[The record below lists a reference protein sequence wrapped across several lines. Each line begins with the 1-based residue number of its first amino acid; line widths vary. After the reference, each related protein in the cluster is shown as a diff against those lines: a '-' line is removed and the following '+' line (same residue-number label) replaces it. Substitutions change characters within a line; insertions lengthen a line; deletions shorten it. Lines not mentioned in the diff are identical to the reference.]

1 MFLYV
6 FFPVE
11 SIFTKCIHDNEN
23 NFIFFTL
30 FGSILRSKKDQT
42 NNTNFRNR
50 VPSKIYESK
59 IFMPYVKVVRIKLAL
74 LQALHSFTPSP

>member
-1 MFLYV
+1 MY
-6 FFPVE
+6 
-11 SIFTKCIHDNEN
+11 IHDNEN
-23 NFIFFTL
+23 HFIFFYII
-30 FGSILRSKKDQT
+30 GSILKSKKDQA